1 MRKSTT
7 VLVPVTINGLQV
19 RIDPN
24 SIPKEART
32 VHHGVFK
39 DTQVNSPATC
49 QIGDSVI
56 LWPDAGNRTAIAIG
70 KADLGVLATQFLKS
84 EGLSVLMD

>member
-1 MRKSTT
+1 MRKFNTT
-7 VLVPVTINGLQV
+7 LVPVTINGIQV
-19 RIDPN
+19 RLDPN
-24 SIPKEART
+24 SIAKEART
-32 VHHGVFK
+32 VHHGMFK

-56 LWPDAGNRTAIAIG
+56 LWPDANKHTAIAIG

-84 EGLSVLMD
+84 EGLTVLTD